1 MRIFLSE
8 TYHFS
13 PVAKVPAVLKLSL
26 VIKQLLTNRPWIHA
40 VGARPEKIST
50 WSTK

>member
-13 PVAKVPAVLKLSL
+13 PVAKVPAVLRFLL
-26 VIKQLLTNRPWIHA
+26 VVKSLLTSRPWIHA
-40 VGARPEKIST
+40 VGAGPEKIST